1 MSDSF
6 ELTEEYIYRVAPDGK
21 SCKAAVELVKEKAFS
36 QARMSDHGR
45 RLEARC
51 RGGAMYHVLVDLTKP
66 DHPATSC
73 DCYSYKRPCKHALG
87 LLFLAVR
94 APDTFDQDESS
105 RRTRRRPEEIVT
117 SEARQEAAVPAPPPP
132 KDTGEAI
139 LQAVLA
145 EPDDDAPRLI
155 YADWLADNGQE
166 DRAEFI
172 RLQLELF
179 RLPTNDARGKQ
190 LRQREKQLWSANK
203 KAWLATLPLEL
214 RKRKYI
220 AFHCGFFEELTHA
233 PSTWTTCADE
243 LFRSHPV
250 HRLKPKS
257 PFDRHAAGDLA
268 VVPHLS
274 RIRAIVLYGT
284 IKTPAQTLHILFHTP
299 FLSGLT
305 TLDAHQTEFGTR
317 ELGTLAA
324 SPAASRLKNLELS
337 AEGLG
342 PKGVETLVEP
352 TFNGLKRL
360 VLHGF
365 LPPTPLKKLQERFG
379 DRLVRAE

>member
-1 MSDSF
+1 M
-6 ELTEEYIYRVAPDGK
+6 
-21 SCKAAVELVKEKAFS
+21 
-36 QARMSDHGR
+36 
-45 RLEARC
+45 
-51 RGGAMYHVLVDLTKP
+51 
-66 DHPATSC
+66 
-73 DCYSYKRPCKHALG
+73 
-87 LLFLAVR
+87 FLAVR
-94 APDTFDQDESS
+94 SPGEFDQDESS
-105 RRTRRRPEEIVT
+105 RRRRQTAPMEPMAPRHE
-117 SEARQEAAVPAPPPP
+117 PAEPKQPRP
-132 KDTGEAI
+132 KDTGEA
-139 LQAVLA
+139 LFQAVLA
-145 EPDDDAPRLI
+145 EPDDDTPRLI
-155 YADWLADNGQE
+155 YADWLEENGQG

-172 RLQLELF
+172 RGQVELF
-179 RLPTNDARGKQ
+179 RRPANDARGKQ
-190 LRQREKQLWSANK
+190 LRQREKELWSANK
-203 KAWLATLPLEL
+203 KAWLATLPPEL
-214 RKRKYI
+214 RNRKYI
-220 AFHCGFFEELTHA
+220 AFHRGFFEELTHA
-233 PSTWTTCADE
+233 PSTWAACADE

-352 TFNGLKRL
+352 TFDGLKRL